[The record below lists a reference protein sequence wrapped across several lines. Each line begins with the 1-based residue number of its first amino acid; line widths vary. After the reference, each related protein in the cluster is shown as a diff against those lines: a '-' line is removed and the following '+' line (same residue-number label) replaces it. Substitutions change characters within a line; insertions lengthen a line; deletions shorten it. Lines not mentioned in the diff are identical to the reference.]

1 MQQLKIFKSVEA
13 EVAGLEEDVNR
24 WIAESGV
31 RVLSITGNI
40 SPQSQRT
47 GGAGDT
53 AGPLKYVPSDVL
65 LVILYEKPT

>member
-40 SPQSQRT
+40 SPQSHKS
-47 GGAGDT
+47 GGAGDAT
-53 AGPLKYVPSDVL
+53 GPLKYVPSDVL